1 MPSKESRLSKK
12 AVLRTLRDMPE
23 NFVAEDLIERIILLN
38 KIERGIADAKAGRT
52 LTLDEMREH
61 IRERWA
67 K

>member
-1 MPSKESRLSKK
+1 
-12 AVLRTLRDMPE
+12 MPE